1 MGHNM
6 HTHFY
11 KAGCVFALQQ
21 LKLGGERVAVTKHET
36 YQHRPDPAF
45 TTDTQAKGDAIG
57 KTWDDHD
64 RRYETAI
71 RAPADITS
79 SLTGW
84 DG

>member
-1 MGHNM
+1 M
-6 HTHFY
+6 TRFY
-11 KAGCVFALQQ
+11 LAGRNAALQTM
-21 LKLGGERVAVTKHET
+21 KLGGERVAVTKHET
-36 YQHRPDPAF
+36 YQHRPDPTF

-64 RRYETAI
+64 RRYEVAI